1 MGRINSA
8 LEHEILNQRAH
19 WFNWSPVFLAFG
31 VGAYFELPNEPNFS
45 QYIWISTFA
54 LCVIGVF
61 IFSTIAYRV
70 VFGAIL
76 IVCLGFFA
84 AAFRANQV
92 SAPVLKYR
100 YYGPIEGRI
109 IAIDKSS
116 SDALRITLDEVKM
129 GKISSGRTPNRVRLS
144 LLFTLADQNFN
155 PGSIIQATGFM
166 MPPQSPVEPDGFDFR
181 RHAWFFKTWCSWV
194 YAQAR
199 YSIAASRRNIGFSII
214 QIPDE
219 IFQKIT
225 KEFTRK
231 DFRICSGNYDR

>member
-31 VGAYFELPNEPNFS
+31 IGAYFELPNEPNFS

-61 IFSTIAYRV
+61 IFSSIAFRV

-144 LLFTLADQNFN
+144 LLFTSADQNFN

-181 RHAWFFKTWCSWV
+181 RHA
-194 YAQAR
+194 
-199 YSIAASRRNIGFSII
+199 
-214 QIPDE
+214 
-219 IFQKIT
+219 
-225 KEFTRK
+225 
-231 DFRICSGNYDR
+231 

>member
-61 IFSTIAYRV
+61 IFSSIAFRV
-70 VFGAIL
+70 VFGAIF

-92 SAPVLKYR
+92 SAPVLKCR
-100 YYGPIEGRI
+100 Y
-109 IAIDKSS
+109 
-116 SDALRITLDEVKM
+116 
-129 GKISSGRTPNRVRLS
+129 
-144 LLFTLADQNFN
+144 
-155 PGSIIQATGFM
+155 
-166 MPPQSPVEPDGFDFR
+166 
-181 RHAWFFKTWCSWV
+181 
-194 YAQAR
+194 
-199 YSIAASRRNIGFSII
+199 
-214 QIPDE
+214 
-219 IFQKIT
+219 
-225 KEFTRK
+225 
-231 DFRICSGNYDR
+231 

>member
-1 MGRINSA
+1 M
-8 LEHEILNQRAH
+8 
-19 WFNWSPVFLAFG
+19 
-31 VGAYFELPNEPNFS
+31 
-45 QYIWISTFA
+45 TFIYSCIA
-54 LCVIGVF
+54 NGF

-129 GKISSGRTPNRVRLS
+129 GKISSGRTPHRVRLS
-144 LLFTLADQNFN
+144 LLFTSADQNFN

-181 RHAWFFKTWCSWV
+181 RHAWFLKLGAV
-194 YAQAR
+194 GY
-199 YSIAASRRNIGFSII
+199 
-214 QIPDE
+214 
-219 IFQKIT
+219 
-225 KEFTRK
+225 TRK
-231 DFRICSGNYDR
+231 PVILLQPAGETMDLALFKYRMKFSKRLQKNLQIYF